1 MDKNRRNYGD
11 SLVNIFSVERSS
23 QESRGFSHERFKLK
37 EDVGRDY
44 AKKLVEEE
52 VKRYKSGLDKSGT
65 KYKIL
70 SEEIQPDGSVMIE
83 IKKQYNTSPVG
94 SYLD

>member
-1 MDKNRRNYGD
+1 MIMKRVKAACITQT
-11 SLVNIFSVERSS
+11 LHFL
-23 QESRGFSHERFKLK
+23 LK
-37 EDVGRDY
+37 EDAGHDY
-44 AKKLVEEE
+44 AVQLVKEE
-52 VKRYKSGLDKSGT
+52 VRKYKEQLDKNNT

-70 SEEIQPDGSVMIE
+70 SEETQADGSVMIE